1 MTPTGLQR
9 ALGAG
14 RAGHAPDRA
23 LLKHP
28 GLRSTSTPS
37 RARRIVLYSHDTM
50 GLGHMRRNLAIARA
64 LRASEPQPA
73 ILLIGGAHEL
83 GALAI
88 PDGVDCLTLPA
99 LGKRLDGSY
108 QPRSLPVSLQQLVAL
123 RSTTIAA
130 AIQAFDPD
138 VLIVDKVPLGVFNE
152 LEPALRWLRA
162 CGRARCVLGLREVLD
177 TPSAVLREW
186 QAGGYE
192 TAIRHFY
199 DAIWIYGDAAVYDT
213 CREYGFSREVVAKS
227 CYTGYVAPPVPTTAG
242 ESAYSP
248 LLDRLAL
255 QPGCRV
261 ALCCVGGGQDGQALA
276 NAFVHAAFPDDM
288 VAIVVTGPFMPE
300 KEQRQHEQHA
310 ADNPHLRI
318 LRFVDETAPLLRRAD
333 FVVAMGGYNTV
344 CEVLAYEKQALI
356 VPRVTPRTEQ
366 LIRAARMREL
376 GLIDMLHPDALTPMT
391 IGAWLDQV
399 SAPPATPRTHIDLN
413 GLARLPG
420 LLDRLFASTWTT
432 QEAPYAAR

>member
-1 MTPTGLQR
+1 MTQSGLQR
-9 ALGAG
+9 SQGAR
-14 RAGHAPDRA
+14 RAGHAPERA
-23 LLKHP
+23 FHEP
-28 GLRSTSTPS
+28 IGIRSASPPS

-73 ILLIGGAHEL
+73 ILLIGGAHEM

-99 LGKRLDGSY
+99 LGKRSDGSY
-108 QPRSLPVSLQQLVAL
+108 QPRSLPVSLQQLVTL
-123 RSTTIAA
+123 RSNTITA

-152 LEPALRWLRA
+152 LEPSLRWLRA
-162 CGRARCVLGLREVLD
+162 RGQARCVLGLREVLD
-177 TPSAVLREW
+177 TPSTVHREW

-192 TAIRHFY
+192 KAIRRFY
-199 DAIWIYGDAAVYDT
+199 DAVWVYGDVAVYDT
-213 CREYGFSREVVAKS
+213 CREYGFSREIVAKAA
-227 CYTGYVAPPVPTTAG
+227 YTGYIAPRATVTAD
-242 ESAYSP
+242 ERAYTP
-248 LLDRLAL
+248 LLDQLAL

-276 NAFVHAAFPDDM
+276 NAFVQVPFPDDM

-300 KEQRQHEQHA
+300 EVQRQQEHYA
-310 ADNPHLRI
+310 ANNPRLRI

-344 CEVLAYEKQALI
+344 CEVLAHEKRALI
-356 VPRVTPRTEQ
+356 VPRVNPRLEQ
-366 LIRAARMREL
+366 LIRATRMREL
-376 GLIDMLHPDALTPMT
+376 GLIDMLHPDALSPTAIGTWLAQASLPSTMT
-391 IGAWLDQV
+391 RA
-399 SAPPATPRTHIDLN
+399 RIDLH

-420 LLDRLFASTWTT
+420 LLDRLFASTSTT
-432 QEAPYAAR
+432 LEASYAAG